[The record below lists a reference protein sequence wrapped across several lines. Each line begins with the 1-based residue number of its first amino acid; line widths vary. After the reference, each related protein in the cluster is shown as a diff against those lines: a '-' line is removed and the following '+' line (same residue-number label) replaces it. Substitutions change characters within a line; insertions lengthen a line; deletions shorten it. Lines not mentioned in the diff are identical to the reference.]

1 MPFRRSRAER
11 RARSC
16 ASATAISRTPIVEAF
31 WGFGASAEQ
40 LKARVKFEDPEL
52 IQRAIDRKQTIL
64 LLAAHHGNWEW
75 LLLAAGAYFPIPIDV
90 VYQPQRIASLD
101 EFLRDVRCRFGG
113 KLIPRKEFVYELLSH
128 AGEPRAYALIA
139 DQTPRKEDPKHWT
152 RFLRQDTAFF
162 VGADKI
168 AKFLESPVYF
178 VSMKRERRGHYVVRL
193 DVLAEPPY
201 EDIDDAI
208 IVERYAR
215 CLERAILD
223 SPADWLWL
231 QKKWKYAKPAGRRED
246 VPGRRSGT
254 RSLVAAVLTE
264 SREAGACHS
273 ATVARYPPGTSTGSN
288 RQRPGVVRRRSV
300 AQAQRRLERD
310 VELAKRRRQRV
321 AGRLAHRFLARPQP
335 QQRAPARVAGA
346 RPRASP
352 ARRGDMNLR
361 ADALDVEL
369 RGRHARCRRRCAR
382 PVVTPKM
389 RHAARMRDVE
399 VERAAPSTSGRP
411 RRRAR

>member
-1 MPFRRSRAER
+1 MRFFLKALTYIPLPILYLFGYVAYFIAFHIMRWRRDRAER
-11 RARSC
+11 DIANAFPEKPPEWRATLLRQC
-16 ASATAISRTPIVEAF
+16 YRNLADTIVEAF

-40 LKARVKFEDPEL
+40 LKARVKFADAEL
-52 IQRAIDRKQTIL
+52 IQRAIDRRQTIV

-90 VYQPQRIASLD
+90 VYQPQRLASLD

-113 KLIPRKEFVYELLSH
+113 KLIPRKQFVYELLSH

-162 VGADKI
+162 VGAGKI

-178 VSMKRERRGHYVVRL
+178 VSMKRERRGYYEVRL

-201 EDIDDAI
+201 EDIDDAV

-231 QKKWKYAKPAGRRED
+231 QKKWKYAKPATDEKTF
-246 VPGRRSGT
+246 P
-254 RSLVAAVLTE
+254 E
-264 SREAGACHS
+264 
-273 ATVARYPPGTSTGSN
+273 
-288 RQRPGVVRRRSV
+288 GV
-300 AQAQRRLERD
+300 
-310 VELAKRRRQRV
+310 
-321 AGRLAHRFLARPQP
+321 
-335 QQRAPARVAGA
+335 PARV
-346 RPRASP
+346 R
-352 ARRGDMNLR
+352 L
-361 ADALDVEL
+361 
-369 RGRHARCRRRCAR
+369 
-382 PVVTPKM
+382 
-389 RHAARMRDVE
+389 
-399 VERAAPSTSGRP
+399 
-411 RRRAR
+411 